1 VSYLSRY
8 WFISNDSNEI
18 KQEEMRNLVRFFG
31 RTFSEEERLMG
42 LFL

>member
-1 VSYLSRY
+1 MILMKSS
-8 WFISNDSNEI
+8 
-18 KQEEMRNLVRFFG
+18 KRNLVRFFG